1 MEIIKPMKVLHLIAY
16 NNSSGSGAAISMKRL
31 DQNLRIA
38 GIDSKILCNKTTDE
52 SPDTM
57 EFERTNLERMLDA
70 LLKQA
75 SQELGLSSPFKFSSR
90 RLTKHPAY
98 K

>member
-1 MEIIKPMKVLHLIAY
+1 MKVLHLIA
-16 NNSSGSGAAISMKRL
+16 NVNPAGSGGAISLKRL
-31 DQNLRIA
+31 HHNLITA